1 MNVRRFFSSIDWITF
16 APVVALLMISL
27 VTLFS
32 LCSESFKSQAFF
44 AVISI
49 LTFLIVL
56 NANPNTL
63 KHYAKP
69 IYLSSLFLLALVLIL
84 GVESRGSIRWVEIF
98 GIRIQFSEV
107 LKPFL
112 AVSF

>member
-32 LCSESFKSQAFF
+32 LDSESFKSQAFF

-56 NANPNTL
+56 NTNPNIL
-63 KHYAKP
+63 KHYARP
-69 IYLSSLFLLALVLIL
+69 IYRGSLFRLARVLIL
-84 GVESRGSIRWVEIF
+84 GVEG
-98 GIRIQFSEV
+98 GG
-107 LKPFL
+107 
-112 AVSF
+112 